1 MSSQPSP
8 SAWDGR
14 CVICHV
20 NVGDDVRLPYC
31 PDHLAEREERRR
43 VGVDEDQRDRRWG
56 DTLALWRG
64 RPAWLDDEEDVALF
78 RFRQRLGTWLL
89 FTRGYQGRLP
99 DWIAVDATTGK
110 VTRLV
115 ECGVPEALDHFRQVR
130 PASGQEM
137 LSSRWGVPEPRSSR
151 RMSLSDSVASAEFPV
166 YGLEQQPLGLVLR
179 STSHSLAGCRT
190 TGITLLFAGPG
201 AGTAEAVV
209 VRLRS
214 YIYHRGVVLPQDDD
228 KQPLIEEVTRVLRE
242 GSPRSLATKAALGAP
257 IRIDRRIRIP
267 QFSGPVRLYRF
278 LGSENI
284 FHLSSGGGVPHPG
297 FTFVVCGFSQAGLS
311 GLMENLAV
319 INGRKDLLQTYETEL
334 GAR

>member
-1 MSSQPSP
+1 MSSQSSP

-14 CVICHV
+14 CVICRV
-20 NVGDDVRLPYC
+20 NIGGDARLPYC

-43 VGVDEDQRDRRWG
+43 VGVNEDQLDRRWG
-56 DTLALWRG
+56 DTLALWRS

-99 DWIAVDATTGK
+99 DWIAVDAPTGE
-110 VTRLV
+110 VARVV

-137 LSSRWGVPEPRSSR
+137 LSSRWGVPEPLISR

-166 YGLEQQPLGLVLR
+166 YGLAQQPLGLVLR
-179 STSHSLAGCRT
+179 STGHSRAGRRT

-214 YIYHRGVVLPQDDD
+214 YIHHRGVVLPQDDD
-228 KQPLIEEVTRVLRE
+228 EQTLIEEVTRVLRE
-242 GSPRSLATKAALGAP
+242 GDPRSMATETAPGPP
-257 IRIDRRIRIP
+257 IRIDRRVRIP
-267 QFSGPVRLYRF
+267 QFSGPTRLVGF
-278 LGSENI
+278 VGSENI
-284 FHLSSGGGVPHPG
+284 FHLSSGRGAAHHG
-297 FTFVVCGFSQAGLS
+297 FTFVVCGVSQAGLP
-311 GLMENLAV
+311 GLMENLTV
-319 INGRKDLLQTYETEL
+319 INGRNDLLQTYETEL